1 MEAIILAAGMG
12 KRLKSLTEDK
22 TKCMVSVNGIT
33 LIERMLGQLDDVNL
47 DKIVMVVGYK
57 SEKLIRFVSQL
68 DIKTPY

>member
-1 MEAIILAAGMG
+1 MG

-47 DKIVMVVGYK
+47 DSVDSLGDASLVMNNK
-57 SEKLIRFVSQL
+57 
-68 DIKTPY
+68 